1 MHQRA
6 RKAGEMDSGVVSRLG
21 GDAVGQGNGG
31 AVVGGGYGVLAVDT
45 AGSVC
50 EKGGVSCEAVDDEG

>member
-1 MHQRA
+1 
-6 RKAGEMDSGVVSRLG
+6 MDSGVVSRLG